1 MAVAAQGD
9 AAGVRHALPHGAEHR
24 AVLDRQRVAHR
35 VGQVDGGGA
44 FRDRRFDHPAEKVE
58 LGSARVFRRELD
70 VVGEA
75 PGATDRGARA
85 LQALVAVDPQLVLEV
100 DVRRRDEHVDA
111 RPRRG
116 RERLSRQVDVAVVTA
131 RQRRECGAAHLLRH
145 RAHAAEVPVR
155 GRGEPRLDHVHSE
168 RVQLAREA
176 ELLLRG
182 HRVARGL
189 LSVAQR
195 GVEDP
200 HDVLFHGGSSWV
212 KQSAANLWG
221 PRRWLDSDDYSIA
234 YSIAT
239 LARAADPS

>member
-1 MAVAAQGD
+1 MPCWWMPASCAN
-9 AAGVRHALPHGAEHR
+9 ALRPTTA
-24 AVLDRQRVAHR
+24 LL
-35 VGQVDGGGA
+35 GGGKTPV
-44 FRDRRFDHPAEKVE
+44 RCDSSWLVRKI
-58 LGSARVFRRELD
+58 SRVLTLVRNE
-70 VVGEA
+70 
-75 PGATDRGARA
+75 TDRGRTRPAITTSSSEALPARSPMPFTVHSTW
-85 LQALVAVDPQLVLEV
+85 VAPASTAASEFATASPRSSWQWQLRATPRAAGTRSRPADGGVV
-100 DVRRRDEHVDA
+100 PARR
-111 RPRRG
+111 
-116 RERLSRQVDVAVVTA
+116 
-131 RQRRECGAAHLLRH
+131 RRECGAAHLLRP
-145 RAHAAEVPVR
+145 RARAGEAPVR